1 MLPLADHWIPE
12 HLLKIHPLF
21 HGSGG
26 VLELLGSILWVFGIS
41 KHVLSLFIAF
51 GLMWFIFPTIAKD
64 DSIVPKG
71 MRNFFEVIMLFIR
84 DEVAKP
90 FLGPNTDKFLPVL
103 WTFFFFILF
112 NNLIGLVPG
121 MTTATG
127 SYLVT
132 GTLALTAM
140 FWYHACGIAEQG
152 AVAYIKNI
160 VPPGLPLWLLLIMIP
175 VELVGIIA
183 KPFALTVRLFANMT
197 GGHAVLYAFVGLVL
211 IFQSWA
217 LGPVSVLAAIPI
229 YMLELFVAFIQAYVF
244 TFLVTVFL
252 GAAVHPEH

>member
-26 VLELLGSILWVFGIS
+26 VLELLGHILWIFGIS
-41 KHVLSLFIAF
+41 KHVVSLFIASYAM
-51 GLMWFIFPTIAKD
+51 LAVFPAIAKD
-64 DSIVPKG
+64 ESLVPRG
-71 MRNFFEVIMLFIR
+71 LRNFFEVIMLFIR
-84 DEVAKP
+84 DEVARP

-103 WTFFFFILF
+103 WTFFFFVLF
-112 NNLIGLVPG
+112 NNLLGLVPG

-127 SYLVT
+127 SILVT
-132 GTLALTAM
+132 GTLAVTAM
-140 FWYHACGIAEQG
+140 IWYHACGVAEQG
-152 AVAYIKNI
+152 VVTYIKNI
-160 VPPGLPLWLLLIMIP
+160 VPPGLPLWLLPLMIV
-175 VELVGIIA
+175 VELVGHLA
-183 KPFALTVRLFANMT
+183 KPFALMVRLFANMT

-211 IFQSWA
+211 IFQSFY
-217 LGPVSVLAAIPI
+217 LGPVSVALAIPI

>member
-26 VLELLGSILWVFGIS
+26 VLELLGSIFWVFGIS
-41 KHVLSLFIAF
+41 KHVLSLFIAT
-51 GLMWFIFPTIAKD
+51 GLMILVFPTIAKD
-64 DSIVPKG
+64 DSLVPKG
-71 MRNFFEVIMLFIR
+71 LRNFFEVIMLFIR

-103 WTFFFFILF
+103 WNFFFFILF
-112 NNLIGLVPG
+112 NNLLGLVPG

-127 SYLVT
+127 SILVT
-132 GTLALTAM
+132 GTLAVTAM

-152 AVAYIKNI
+152 ALAYIKNI
-160 VPPGLPLWLLLIMIP
+160 VPPGLPLPLLPLMIV
-175 VELVGIIA
+175 VEIVGHIA

-197 GGHAVLYAFVGLVL
+197 GGHAVLYAFVGLVI
-211 IFQSWA
+211 IFQSFA